1 MTDLQEAYKNKS
13 LAQDH
18 LSIMIQVMRDRVYTN
33 EELEILKNRFI
44 YWSKVL
50 NNANTIIESETADD
64 Y

>member
-18 LSIMIQVMRDRVYTN
+18 LSVMFQVMRDSIYTKG
-33 EELEILKNRFI
+33 ELEMLTNRFI
-44 YWSKVL
+44 YWSRVL
-50 NNANTIIESETADD
+50 NNANEIIENEASNG